1 MRRIIYTIVFGS
13 PSSTTKIFVLLRG
26 SYTFLEDFISGPR
39 IGERLLITDRQQ
51 QTALDGGNLWMCWLF
66 LSAVCIYPCLSLS
79 TPEVTSRFF
88 WERIKNDEVRNEMT
102 YFFPIFVSLIS
113 LFLFEFDL

>member
-1 MRRIIYTIVFGS
+1 MRRGFNKPLFLDPVRQQPGF
-13 PSSTTKIFVLLRG
+13 FLLRWFI
-26 SYTFLEDFISGPR
+26 YVLEDFISGPR

-66 LSAVCIYPCLSLS
+66 LSAVFIYPCLSLF

-88 WERIKNDEVRNEMT
+88 GKESRMSFESKC
-102 YFFPIFVSLIS
+102 FFIFSNFR
-113 LFLFEFDL
+113 FLDFVVFF